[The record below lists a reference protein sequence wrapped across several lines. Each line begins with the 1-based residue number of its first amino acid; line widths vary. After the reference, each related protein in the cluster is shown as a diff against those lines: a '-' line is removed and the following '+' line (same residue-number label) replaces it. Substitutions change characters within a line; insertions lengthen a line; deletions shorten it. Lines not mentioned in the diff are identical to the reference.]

1 MSTTDTAPEFQKT
14 AFNCPYC
21 NAYAQ
26 FYWGIL
32 YVKEENSGHW
42 GARCFHCNQY
52 TIWVNSD
59 GSYILAFPKKNL
71 SPLPSPDMPKDC
83 LLDYEE
89 ARSISAESPRAAAAL
104 LRLVIQKL
112 CIHFGEPG
120 ENLNDDIKNL
130 VKKGLDSRI
139 QKALDII
146 RVTGNH
152 SVHPGEMNTKDKP
165 EITSKL
171 FEVVNM
177 IVHEMITKKK
187 ELESLYESLPEKDR
201 TNIQNRD
208 SGQNK

>member
-1 MSTTDTAPEFQKT
+1 MNTHFVAPEFHST
-14 AFNCPYC
+14 AFNCPFCY
-21 NAYAQ
+21 AYAQ
-26 FYWGIL
+26 FNWGLVSVSGSNTGYWGA
-32 YVKEENSGHW
+32 KCS
-42 GARCFHCNQY
+42 HCNQY
-52 TIWVNSD
+52 TIWVDIGGNNVLV
-59 GSYILAFPKKNL
+59 YPKKII
-71 SPLPSPDMPKDC
+71 SPIPSSDLPEEC
-83 LLDYEE
+83 CVDYEE